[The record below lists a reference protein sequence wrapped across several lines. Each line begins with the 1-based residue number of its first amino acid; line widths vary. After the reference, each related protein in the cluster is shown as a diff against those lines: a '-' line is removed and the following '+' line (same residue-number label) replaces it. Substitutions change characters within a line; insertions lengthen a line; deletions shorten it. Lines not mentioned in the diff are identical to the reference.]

1 MRLKNPRLVLQHRR
15 LVDLVNHSARRPVQA
30 VGPSVQSGS
39 EDHHLPDTCVD
50 GGTEV
55 LVEEVGAHRL
65 VVAGNPMHASAEL
78 ITVEPGQIGVG
89 QPCPAVPA
97 DDTNTLANSSRIS
110 GLVAAVSTARAAATP
125 NAVAP
130 TLSVIA
136 QVSPAV
142 RREDGNEDT
151 SSSSVTA
158 CHAT

>member
-1 MRLKNPRLVLQHRR
+1 MPSRRWNRAMRLKNPRLVLQHRR

-89 QPCPAVPA
+89 QPCPGGTRRRHQHLGELVTDQRIGRGRFHGTCRRDPQRGG
-97 DDTNTLANSSRIS
+97 ANAFGDRPGIASGPSR
-110 GLVAAVSTARAAATP
+110 GW
-125 NAVAP
+125 
-130 TLSVIA
+130 
-136 QVSPAV
+136 
-142 RREDGNEDT
+142 
-151 SSSSVTA
+151 
-158 CHAT
+158 